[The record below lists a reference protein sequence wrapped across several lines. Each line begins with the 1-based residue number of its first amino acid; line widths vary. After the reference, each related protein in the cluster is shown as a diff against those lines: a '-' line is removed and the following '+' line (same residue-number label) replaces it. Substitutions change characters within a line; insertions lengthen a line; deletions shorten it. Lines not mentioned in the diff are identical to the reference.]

1 MSVSD
6 PFWHLIVADAVAI
19 AIILVPVFRNHSR
32 LIEWRRDMEH
42 KVKRLDELQ
51 RDLKTI
57 VDKGDIEDKA
67 ERREI
72 YTRLNS
78 IDKTLAAICQKLEVE
93 A

>member
-1 MSVSD
+1 MSAAD
-6 PFWHLIVADAVAI
+6 PFWHLIVADVIAI
-19 AIILVPVFRNHSR
+19 AIIGVPIFRNHSR

-42 KVKRLDELQ
+42 KIERVEEMRK
-51 RDLKTI
+51 DLKSI
-57 VDKGDIEDKA
+57 VDKSEIEAKA

-78 IDKTLAAICQKLEVE
+78 IDITLAAICQKLQVE

>member
-42 KVKRLDELQ
+42 KVKRLEELR
-51 RDLKTI
+51 RDLKST

>member
-51 RDLKTI
+51 RDLKST
-57 VDKGDIEDKA
+57 VDKGDIEDKG

-78 IDKTLAAICQKLEVE
+78 IDKTLAAICQKLDVE

>member
-1 MSVSD
+1 MSAAD

-51 RDLKTI
+51 KDLKST
-57 VDKGDIEDKA
+57 VDKGDIEDKG

-78 IDKTLAAICQKLEVE
+78 IDKTLAAICQKLDVE

>member
-1 MSVSD
+1 MSAAD
-6 PFWHLIVADAVAI
+6 PFWHLIVADVVAI
-19 AIILVPVFRNHSR
+19 AIIGVPIFRNHSR

-51 RDLKTI
+51 KDLKIT

-67 ERREI
+67 ERREV

>member
-57 VDKGDIEDKA
+57 VDKGDIEDKT

>member
-1 MSVSD
+1 MNAAD